1 MAIKKATPYLNFDG
15 TAERAIKLYESALGA
30 RTETIQRFGE
40 MPGAAPEHK
49 NRVLHALL
57 HLGDAILMMSDTQ
70 PGTPL
75 RPGIN
80 LHVALD
86 FDDVADMARKFD
98 SLAKGGKVTLPLAD
112 APWGARFGMLTD
124 AHGINWM
131 FNCAQKR

>member
-1 MAIKKATPYLNFDG
+1 
-15 TAERAIKLYESALGA
+15 
-30 RTETIQRFGE
+30 
-40 MPGAAPEHK
+40 
-49 NRVLHALL
+49 
-57 HLGDAILMMSDTQ
+57 MMSDMQ

-75 RPGIN
+75 RPGTN

-86 FDDVADMARKFD
+86 FDDVADMTRKFD